1 MTIFTEFFWSKRNGL
16 CGVKENRGGGPFWQ
30 CPNMSSF
37 FNVLASLIHIGWPP
51 HPRIFANVV
60 NILNESLKIYTF
72 WVTVTQKIYILSDSH
87 SKDKHFEWLSLL
99 QSSKLLQN
107 FWITIEPPPIPFGQ
121 CPKYRR
127 LFYDVFP
134 KLEDAFIQA
143 LPNGCDLESWP
154 ELNFQNTC
162 VTSQFLLIGNSLT
175 TRPRRIWI

>member
-1 MTIFTEFFWSKRNGL
+1 MAFAASK
-16 CGVKENRGGGPFWQ
+16 KTGGGANFDNVQIWAV
-30 CPNMSSF
+30 F

-107 FWITIEPPPIPFGQ
+107 FWITIEPPPPNPPIPFGQ